1 MCERTCVSVRV
12 GVSVRVSVRVSVH
25 VCGGT
30 EGMGKKKEK
39 EEKADVN

>member
-12 GVSVRVSVRVSVH
+12 GVSVRVSVH